1 MGTLIWKFLLRAIWP
16 FLKLIFRNLGR
27 QKLRNGLTGLGLVIA
42 ICAFGLLRTVVDA
55 WYAGVEATSANRLI
69 TRNAISLVFPLPI
82 SYLQR
87 IRQVEGV
94 TNVSY
99 ANWFGGVYI
108 DPKNFFPQFAV
119 DPESYLAMY
128 PEFQLSDEER
138 SAFLHDRQG
147 AVAGHKIAE
156 QFGWS
161 LGDTIP
167 LRGTIYPGT
176 YSFVLRGIYR
186 GVDRKTDETQFFF
199 HWKGLNERLKTTQAS
214 RAEQVGIY
222 IVEIAR
228 PARAAEISLAIDR
241 LFQNSLAE
249 TLTETEKA
257 FQLSFVAM
265 TEAILTAIELVSF
278 VIIVIIIAVMANTIA
293 MSVRERKREYATL
306 RALGFG
312 PPYIVALIV
321 GESLSIALIGGL
333 TGLGITFPLA
343 AVLAERFGSLFPV
356 FAVSD
361 QTIAL
366 SASASLLVGCVA
378 AALPAWRTLR
388 MPVNEGLLSLG

>member
-1 MGTLIWKFLLRAIWP
+1 MQAVWP
-16 FLKLIFRNLGR
+16 FLKLILRNLGR
-27 QKLRNGLTGLGLVIA
+27 QKLRNGLTGLGLVVA
-42 ICAFGLLRTVVDA
+42 ISAFGLLRTVVDA
-55 WYAGVEATSANRLI
+55 WYAGAEATSANRLI

-87 IRQVEGV
+87 IRQVDGV
-94 TNVSY
+94 TVASY
-99 ANWFGGVYI
+99 ASWFAGVYI

-119 DPESYLAMY
+119 EPESYLSMY
-128 PEFQLSDEER
+128 PEYLLSAEER
-138 SAFLHDRQG
+138 SAFFHDRQG
-147 AVAGHKIAE
+147 VVVGRKLAE
-156 QFGWS
+156 QFNWKI
-161 LGDTIP
+161 GDTVP
-167 LRGTIYPGT
+167 LRGTIYPGS

-186 GVDRKTDETQFFF
+186 GIDRKTDETQFFF
-199 HWKGLNERLKTTQAS
+199 HWNYLNERLKKEQPK
-214 RAEQVGIY
+214 RADQVGIY
-222 IVEIAR
+222 VVEIDR
-228 PARAAEISLAIDR
+228 SSRAAEISLAIDR

-278 VIIVIIIAVMANTIA
+278 VIIFIIMAVMANTIA

-312 PPYIVALIV
+312 PTYVVALIL
-321 GESLSIALIGGL
+321 GESVTIAMFGGL
-333 TGLGITFPLA
+333 TGLVVTFPA
-343 AVLAERFGSLFPV
+343 AAKFGARFGSLFPV

-361 QTIAL
+361 ETVLLAL
-366 SASASLLVGCVA
+366 AASMTVGCAA

-388 MPVNEGLLSLG
+388 MPVSEGLKSLG

>member
-1 MGTLIWKFLLRAIWP
+1 MRAIWP
-16 FLKLIFRNLGR
+16 FLKLILRNVGR
-27 QKLRNGLTGLGLVIA
+27 QKLRNGLTGFGLVVA

-55 WYAGVEATSANRLI
+55 WYAGVEATSAIRLI

-108 DPKNFFPQFAV
+108 DPRNFFPQFAI

-147 AVAGHKIAE
+147 AVAGRKIAE

-161 LGDTIP
+161 VGDTVP

-176 YSFVLRGIYR
+176 FSFVLRGIYR
-186 GVDRKTDETQFFF
+186 GVDRKTDETQFFI
-199 HWKGLNERLKTTQAS
+199 HWKGLNERLKTSQAN
-214 RAEQVGIY
+214 RAEKVGIY
-222 IVEIAR
+222 IVEVSKAG
-228 PARAAEISLAIDR
+228 RAAEISLAIDQ

-265 TEAILTAIELVSF
+265 TEAILTAIEVVSF
-278 VIIVIIIAVMANTIA
+278 VIIFIIMVVMANTIA

-312 PPYIVALIV
+312 PPYIVALIL
-321 GESLSIALIGGL
+321 GESVSIALCGGL
-333 TGLGITFPLA
+333 TGLVITFPLA
-343 AVLAERFGSLFPV
+343 AEFAEHVGTLFPV

-361 QTIAL
+361 QTIVLA
-366 SASASLLVGCVA
+366 AAASLLVGCTA
-378 AALPAWRTLR
+378 AVLPAWRTLR
-388 MPVNEGLLSLG
+388 TPVNEGLSSLD